1 MAYENYLSS
10 GMHIGTKQ
18 ITKEMKRFVYKI
30 RDDGLAIINLPVIE
44 KRIKIAANF
53 LSDKKRIMIV
63 SRKPIA
69 FKAIDKFAEAIN
81 GKSVKGR
88 FLAGTI
94 TNPNIKDFYEPE
106 VLIVIDPMI
115 DKQAVKE
122 AIKMRI
128 PIIALTSTGN
138 ETNGI
143 DLIIPINNKGKKSI
157 AMALYLLALETLLAR
172 KSIPDASGFKYK
184 PEDFEGLEQEKTK
197 EKKTE
202 KTKKSKK

>member
-1 MAYENYLSS
+1 
-10 GMHIGTKQ
+10 
-18 ITKEMKRFVYKI
+18 
-30 RDDGLAIINLPVIE
+30 
-44 KRIKIAANF
+44 
-53 LSDKKRIMIV
+53 
-63 SRKPIA
+63 
-69 FKAIDKFAEAIN
+69 
-81 GKSVKGR
+81 
-88 FLAGTI
+88 
-94 TNPNIKDFYEPE
+94 
-106 VLIVIDPMI
+106 
-115 DKQAVKE
+115 
-122 AIKMRI
+122 IKMRI